1 MKQILNAA
9 GITVPEQVTAEKCKG
24 DFLVCGGIEHRRW
37 MAERAL
43 SGWQQSPFLK
53 DGKPMRQ
60 EALLLHYDITDDID
74 DEKEKDELAV
84 RYILMLDAIL
94 TITKQTDNENNQH
107 IHPTSH

>member
-53 DGKPMRQ
+53 DGKNHETRCL
-60 EALLLHYDITDDID
+60 AATLRHHARHWRRKGKGWVVS
-74 DEKEKDELAV
+74 EKAP
-84 RYILMLDAIL
+84 Y
-94 TITKQTDNENNQH
+94 
-107 IHPTSH
+107 P